1 MLFHVPVGHAEHGPP
16 SGPVYPALHVHTLD
30 ALQPLQD
37 APELVAQATQVAAS
51 VAADVGEYVLAP
63 QLVHVAEPVVVL
75 YVPGK
80 HAEQTPP
87 SRPVKPTLQV
97 HAARAELA
105 SGELE
110 LPGHVTQAAASVAP
124 VVVEYVAAAQSA
136 QTALPVPILYL
147 PTTHAEQTPPSAPVY
162 PALQV
167 QALTAEL

>member
-1 MLFHVPVGHAEHGPP
+1 MAAAQSVQIALPVAI
-16 SGPVYPALHVHTLD
+16 
-30 ALQPLQD
+30 
-37 APELVAQATQVAAS
+37 
-51 VAADVGEYVLAP
+51 
-63 QLVHVAEPVVVL
+63 L
-75 YVPGK
+75 YVPAT

-87 SRPVKPTLQV
+87 SGPVNPTLQV
-97 HAARAELA
+97 HAARAELP